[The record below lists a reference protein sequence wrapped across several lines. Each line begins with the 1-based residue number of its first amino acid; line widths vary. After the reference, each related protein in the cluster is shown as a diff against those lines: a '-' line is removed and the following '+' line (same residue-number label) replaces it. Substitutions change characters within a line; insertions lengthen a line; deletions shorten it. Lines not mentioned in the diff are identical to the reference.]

1 MTVLTFELTPEFVEL
16 CEPIMAGEP
25 QPGHDA
31 TLTRHRDRRWR
42 SISTNFNWELL
53 RRSKRDD
60 GLEHRR

>member
-1 MTVLTFELTPEFVEL
+1 MTVLTFELTPEFVALRERT
-16 CEPIMAGEP
+16 MAGEP

-31 TLTRHRDRRWR
+31 RLTRHRDRRWR
-42 SISTNFNWELL
+42 SISTNFNRVLL